1 MPYVAPA
8 YAKPTIHRDIAVA
21 HPVLARKVTAVL
33 SDVNGHLDTTK
44 VRLAVFE
51 VLRSLARQI
60 GLKAAGKSRTLASK
74 HRTGRAADLVFQV
87 FRHGRWE
94 WSWDASLPWHLLD
107 SARDAHGLERLGF
120 EVCHTQLPDS
130 IL

>member
-8 YAKPTIHRDIAVA
+8 YNKPTIHRDINAA
-21 HPVLARKVTAVL
+21 HPALARKVTAVL

-51 VLRSLARQI
+51 VLRSLSRQI
-60 GLKAAGKSRTLASK
+60 GLKRAGKSRTLASK
-74 HRTGRAADLVFQV
+74 HRVGRAADLVFQV

-94 WSWDASLPWHLLD
+94 WSWDASLPWGMLAS
-107 SARDAHGLERLGF
+107 SATAHGLVQLSWEQ
-120 EVCHTQLPDS
+120 CHVQLPDD
-130 IL
+130 IA